1 MKTTLRP
8 LRSSIVALLGTAGL
22 FLASCG
28 TGGTGEAA
36 APSPEAGSSQS
47 ETQST
52 VTVTETAGDEHDQ
65 AIDIDF
71 DSLQQVD
78 PGMFREHS
86 VQSLTYVVD
95 GTTGECF
102 VNAPLVTCIG
112 TAADDVPDVD
122 MPPLS
127 GRPGA
132 VAIGAA
138 GVAYVI
144 AEGVPPAKT
153 ELETGQWVNF
163 GVVKCAKPDDST
175 LACVSDGAAFQI
187 EGSDRDITT
196 EGPILDPAEL
206 QASAE
211 GQPGTGYTIG
221 TDVLVQAPT
230 LCGAMEGHR
239 LADVVKGEITCKEA
253 MEVLDEYD
261 ERMPSEGTGNAM
273 IVDFDGWSCSSPTV
287 ARAEELQ
294 AKTVCGHEGRG
305 IEVRAPL

>member
-1 MKTTLRP
+1 MKTTLCP

-22 FLASCG
+22 FLVSCG

-47 ETQST
+47 ERQST

-65 AIDIDF
+65 AIDVDF

-221 TDVLVQAPT
+221 TDVLVQAPA